1 MQQHRHFSFIGFH
14 SLAAMGIIC
23 ALSTASCKDSGAE
36 RWDGKKDA
44 PQGQTQAAEQ
54 ASAPA
59 ALPEAGYPKQKEL
72 LDYMIFSVGEMVRR
86 QAGNAAWR
94 DEVRDMYNKLED
106 YYNFLEEKGQDIETR
121 IKLGLF
127 LADSARDLSA
137 YQKAVE
143 LYEHT
148 LKNWESQPEETRGTV
163 ASRRLRSSIANG
175 MGSCYLMQR
184 KATEAMPFYEK
195 ALEIDLGLFNELAP
209 ENNAPLPTGANL
221 SPDLAQA
228 AEDILSSYRCLGECQ
243 LFAEDPEEAR
253 DTFKKGQELINR
265 MKNLTPGISMQL
277 VRLLSSLGNL
287 ESSCGQLR
295 QAQQAWVGAAT
306 IAQKLLQAAPSLAI
320 QAQAARYYREL
331 SASIKSIAKDL
342 QQESQS
348 AEQNEGEGQ
357 PAPAPE
363 Q

>member
-1 MQQHRHFSFIGFH
+1 MQQHRYFSLIGSH
-14 SLAAMGIIC
+14 SFAAMGIIC
-23 ALSTASCKDSGAE
+23 ALGMASCKDNGAE

-44 PQGQTQAAEQ
+44 PQGQTQPAEPANTPT
-54 ASAPA
+54 ASASNS
-59 ALPEAGYPKQKEL
+59 YPGQQEL
-72 LDYMIFSVGEMVRR
+72 LDYMIFSVGDMVRR
-86 QAGNAAWR
+86 QAGTAIWR
-94 DEVRDMYNKLED
+94 DEVREMHNKLED
-106 YYNFLEEKGQDIETR
+106 YYNFLEEKGQDLTTR

-137 YQKAVE
+137 YQKASE
-143 LYEHT
+143 LYERT
-148 LKNWESQPEETRGTV
+148 LKNWESQPEDVRSTV
-163 ASRRLRSSIANG
+163 ASRRMRSSIANG

-184 KATEAMPFYEK
+184 KATEALPYYEK
-195 ALEIDLGLFNELAP
+195 ALEIDMSLFNELAP
-209 ENNAPLPTGANL
+209 ADNAPLPTGDAL

-265 MKNLTPGISMQL
+265 MKNLTPAVSMQF

-295 QAQQAWVGAAT
+295 QAQQAWVVAAS

-331 SASIKSIAKDL
+331 GGSIKSVAKEL

-348 AEQNEGEGQ
+348 TEQSGAEAQ
-357 PAPAPE
+357 PTPAPE